1 MIPGKL
7 VRFLEEQANVGFA
20 GTRDRDLVPHTH
32 RVTGWLVG
40 DDRASLTAL
49 VPGAFTDCL
58 LDSLED
64 NGRFAL
70 TIEQYPSHETY
81 QFKCGY
87 AGSRPAQPAD
97 LEPVRAA
104 RRRFVHDLRTFFPEA
119 PEASIAGYMPDPAL
133 AVHLRVEEIYLQ
145 TPGPGAGMRLV
156 PPAEPRAA
164 APAATEPAARPR
176 PAAARPPAFR
186 MPESIRPALDNGIP
200 ATMVTCSAEGVPNA
214 TAISRV
220 YWVDASHV
228 ALSFQFF
235 NKTTRNVRENPRAA
249 VCINDPYTLTHW
261 LLDLEFDHSETNG
274 PLFDTMEMQI
284 EAIAS
289 ATGMAGIFKLRAADV
304 YGARSAR
311 LVSIAVAG
319 GA

>member
-7 VRFLEEQANVGFA
+7 VRFLVEQANVAFA
-20 GTRDRDLVPHTH
+20 GTRDRDLVPHAH
-32 RVTGWLVG
+32 RVTGWHIG
-40 DDRASLTAL
+40 QDHASLTAL
-49 VPGAFTDCL
+49 VPGAFTDGL

-81 QFKCGY
+81 QFKGRY
-87 AGSRPAQPAD
+87 AGWRPVQPAD

-104 RRRFVHDLRTFFPEA
+104 RRRFVHDMRTFFAEA
-119 PEASIAGYMPDPAL
+119 PEALIAGYQPDPAL
-133 AVHLRVEEIYLQ
+133 AVQLRVEEIYLQ

-156 PPAEPRAA
+156 PPAEARTA
-164 APAATEPAARPR
+164 APAAPETTPRPR
-176 PAAARPPAFR
+176 PPAEPPAFR
-186 MPESIRPALDNGIP
+186 MPETIRPALDNGIP
-200 ATMVTCSAEGVPNA
+200 ATMVTCSAEGIPNA

-235 NKTTRNVRENPRAA
+235 NKTMRNVRENPRAA

-261 LLDLEFDHSETNG
+261 LLDLEFDHSETDG

-304 YGARSAR
+304 YGVRSAR
-311 LVSIAVAG
+311 RVSIAAAG
-319 GA
+319 GS